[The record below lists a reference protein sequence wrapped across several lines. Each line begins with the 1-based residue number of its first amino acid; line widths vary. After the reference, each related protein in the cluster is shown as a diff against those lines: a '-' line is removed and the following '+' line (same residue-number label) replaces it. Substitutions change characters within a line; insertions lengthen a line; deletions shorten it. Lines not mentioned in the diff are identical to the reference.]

1 MSANRTKLIVVG
13 CLSLGILVCLI
24 LGVSGYLYIKALP
37 APQGNDG
44 QAPRR
49 SVNIT
54 INTSYRYLFF
64 DQMRKFA
71 AKDGFT
77 IRIDTSPKGP
87 DWFWIWMNRGD
98 VNISCINPW
107 VPGEYELGIYDND
120 SQHPAADLI
129 YDILVN
135 DVKSFIGVVPGAT
148 ITVVK

>member
-1 MSANRTKLIVVG
+1 MSASRTKLIVVG

-24 LGVSGYLYIKALP
+24 LGVSVYLYVRALP

-54 INTSYRYLFF
+54 IKTSYRYLFF

-77 IRIDTSPKGP
+77 IQIETSPPGP
-87 DWFWIWMNRGD
+87 DWFDINMTRGD
-98 VNISCINPW
+98 VWIFGTNPW
-107 VPGEYELGIYDND
+107 VQGEYELGIYDND

-135 DVKSFIGVVPGAT
+135 DLRSFIGVVPGAT